1 MRAFVTAGLCLAIG
15 LIAVPAS
22 AQRFDF
28 MAFGDMPY
36 TVPGDYEKVERLVD
50 RINQSSVAFTIFIG
64 DTKAGSTPCS
74 NEMIQKSKEIL
85 FDRIAGA
92 VIYSVGDNEWT
103 DCHRRAAGGFDPL
116 ERLDYVR
123 RQHFSKPES
132 LGHKPLALTRQADLM
147 PRYTKYIENSR
158 WTHNEV
164 LFVSVHIPGSNN
176 NFERRPGAPDEY
188 FDRNTANLAWINAAF
203 EEAVKPEVRGLV
215 FAYQADMWSD
225 EVPTQDTMSGYA
237 DTIDAFSRGAE
248 KVGKPVLLINGDKH
262 LLRIDQP
269 LKGAKKETILNAMR
283 LQVMG
288 ASEIHAVRV
297 TVDPENPMLFSFTP
311 FFVVENMPKRN

>member
-1 MRAFVTAGLCLAIG
+1 
-15 LIAVPAS
+15 
-22 AQRFDF
+22 

-36 TVPGDYEKVERLVD
+36 ALPADYGRVERLVD
-50 RINQSSVAFTIFIG
+50 RINEANPAFTLFIG

-74 NEMIQKSKEIL
+74 DEMIRKSKEVL

-92 VIYSVGDNEWT
+92 VVYSVGDNEWT
-103 DCHRRAAGGFDPL
+103 DCHRRSAGGFDPI
-116 ERLDYVR
+116 ERLDHVR
-123 RQHFSKPES
+123 RAHFTQPQS
-132 LGHKPLALTRQADLM
+132 LGQKPMAITRQPDVMAEFA
-147 PRYTKYIENSR
+147 KYVENSR
-158 WTHNEV
+158 WTHNGV

-176 NFERRPGAPDEY
+176 NFERRPGAPEEY
-188 FDRNTANLAWINAAF
+188 FARNAANLAWIKAAF
-203 EEAVKPEVRGLV
+203 DEAAKTEIRGIV

-225 EVPTQDTMSGYA
+225 EVSTQNTMSGFA

-248 KVGKPVLLINGDKH
+248 KLAKPVLLINGDTH

-269 LKGAKKETILNAMR
+269 LKTAKKDTIQNVMR

-297 TVDPENPMLFSFTP
+297 TVDPMNPMLFSFTP
-311 FFVVENMPKRN
+311 FFVPENIPKTN